1 MDESMNPSSIHWQYQ
16 KHVIVDTATVVVQ
29 DGSITF
35 KRSLLNLSSSH
46 GMRFTAE
53 GLLFMICSTHV
64 LNDRRVITNKN
75 VTHALNFA
83 YIAYLRVPSLSVSLS
98 LYLSL
103 SLSLTHSL
111 THSYFKVLNL
121 KFSCF
126 ICFHQ
131 QFALFKWNVELCL
144 MFVLRLSP
152 KK

>member
-1 MDESMNPSSIHWQYQ
+1 MDESMNPSSIYWQYQ
-16 KHVIVDTATVVVQ
+16 KNVIVDTATVVVQ
-29 DGSITF
+29 DVSITF

-83 YIAYLRVPSLSVSLS
+83 YIAYLRVPSLSLS
-98 LYLSL
+98 L
-103 SLSLTHSL
+103 
-111 THSYFKVLNL
+111 SYFKVLNL

-144 MFVLRLSP
+144 MFVLGLSP